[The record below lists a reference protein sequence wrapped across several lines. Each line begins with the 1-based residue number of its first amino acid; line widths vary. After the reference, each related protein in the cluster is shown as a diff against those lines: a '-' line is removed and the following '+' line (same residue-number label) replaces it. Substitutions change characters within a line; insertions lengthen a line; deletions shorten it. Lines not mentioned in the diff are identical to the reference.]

1 MDKKRVLVDT
11 SAWIEALRP
20 SGTKE
25 IKEKV
30 DVLLGEDCVAIS
42 GIIKLELLS
51 GARTPREYQELSED
65 LESLHYI
72 PTTENIWACSYR
84 LSRDVKKAGISIPAT
99 DLLIASV
106 AITAGCEI
114 MHLDKHFTLLAKH
127 SPLQIRQSSGSSGD
141 V

>member
-20 SGTKE
+20 SGSKE

-30 DVLLGEDCVAIS
+30 DVLLGEDCVATS

-51 GARTPREYQELSED
+51 GTRTEKEYHELSED

-72 PTTENIWACSYR
+72 PTSEDVWRYSYR
-84 LSRDVKKAGISIPAT
+84 LSRDIKKAGLSIPAT

-114 MHLDKHFTLLAKH
+114 MHLDKHFTFLAKH
-127 SPLQIRQSSGSSGD
+127 SPLQ
-141 V
+141 VMA

>member
-20 SGTKE
+20 SGSKG

-30 DVLLGEDCVAIS
+30 DVLLGEDCVATS

-51 GARTPREYQELSED
+51 GTRTEKEYHELSED
-65 LESLHYI
+65 LQSLHYI
-72 PTTENIWACSYR
+72 PTDEEVWRCSCR
-84 LSRDVKKAGISIPAT
+84 LSRDIKKEGLSIPAT

-106 AITAGCEI
+106 AITAGCAI

-127 SPLQIRQSSGSSGD
+127 SPLQIMA
-141 V
+141 

>member
-1 MDKKRVLVDT
+1 MNRKRVLVDT
-11 SAWIEALRP
+11 SAWIAALRP
-20 SGTKE
+20 SGPKE
-25 IKEKV
+25 AKEKIEI
-30 DVLLGEDCVAIS
+30 LLGEDCVAIS

-51 GARTPREYQELSED
+51 GARTEKEYRELLED

-72 PTTENIWACSYR
+72 PTDEEVWRCSYR
-84 LSRDVKKAGISIPAT
+84 LSRDIKKEGLSIPAT

-114 MHLDKHFTLLAKH
+114 MHLDKHFTLLARH
-127 SPLQIRQSSGSSGD
+127 SPLQIM